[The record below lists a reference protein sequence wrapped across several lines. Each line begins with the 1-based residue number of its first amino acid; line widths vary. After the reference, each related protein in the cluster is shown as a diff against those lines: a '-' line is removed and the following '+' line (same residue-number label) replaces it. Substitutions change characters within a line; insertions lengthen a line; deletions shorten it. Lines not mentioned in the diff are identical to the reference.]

1 MAGFCV
7 ENLRLAFETPFRDG
21 EEEGSWKI
29 VERFRLVVDGFWNVN
44 IANHSI
50 LEFAHAFQ

>member
-21 EEEGSWKI
+21 EGEGSWKI